1 MMIKKHRNLMTVGLM
16 AFIVIACNQSV
27 NKEQKNTDMK
37 EIEKIFPQG
46 DKITNNNFTG
56 AAWLNMVMDNDSIY
70 NMQIG
75 NVTFEPGARTNWHS
89 HPGGQILIVTEGKG
103 FHQEKGKP
111 IEIIKKG
118 DIIKCPPNVIHWH
131 GASASDTLV
140 HIAISPNTDKG
151 KVVWLEKVSD
161 DEYRH
166 LKK

>member
-1 MMIKKHRNLMTVGLM
+1 MKGAI
-16 AFIVIACNQSV
+16 IAVAIITAITLHSCKQSEKE
-27 NKEQKNTDMK
+27 NKEKMSEQSETL
-37 EIEKIFPQG
+37 FPKG

-56 AAWLNMVMDNDSIY
+56 TAWLNMVMENDSMY
-70 NMQIG
+70 DMQIG

-103 FHQEKGKP
+103 FHQEKDKP

-131 GASASDTLV
+131 GASSSDTLV

-161 DEYRH
+161 EEYGH